1 VDEHNDWLETALQP
15 FRHPTLPHDWP
26 SPAAVQERAA
36 RQRRRRFAAASGG
49 TSVVLAA
56 LLVVGLVGFGNHG
69 PTLPSRSGAIV
80 RAAGPNGST
89 HLVAEVKLQSA
100 LGSPASVGAVGQ
112 AEQRFALELT
122 RLELAGSP
130 GSNVLLSP
138 LSAHIDLSMLE
149 LGAAGATA
157 AQIATALQSSGLSP
171 AEQAAAWNGLVQSLM
186 AAESPGEL
194 QLANSLWVQ
203 QDLHVQATFL
213 REAAETFGDDTY
225 QVNFASNSSED
236 AINAWVAQETAGRIK
251 VLYPAGSL
259 SAATE
264 VVLANALHFHAA
276 WQRDLFQ
283 SATVGSAPFHLPSG
297 TTVSVPMIEDSQDP
311 FSYAQTSAF
320 DAVQLPY
327 TNGRFAAM
335 LLEPTSG
342 SMSAFLA
349 GLTPDRLA
357 SITRS
362 LQSGYVKLSMPE
374 LKLSS
379 LGSLDNAL
387 SAMGMAP
394 AFSSA
399 DFTPL
404 LGADGAVK
412 QAIGGVEQAATL
424 DVNKWGTDAAA
435 ATGSSVISSAAH
447 STNATIAFDHPYLF
461 LLRDSKTGAILFS
474 SVVNNPAQA

>member
-15 FRHPTLPHDWP
+15 LRHPPRPHDWP
-26 SPAAVQERAA
+26 SPADVQRRASRHR
-36 RQRRRRFAAASGG
+36 RQRIAAASGG

-56 LLVVGLVGFGNHG
+56 LLVVGLVGFGSHG
-69 PTLPSRSGAIV
+69 QPVPNTSGAIV
-80 RAAGPNGST
+80 RASGPNGST
-89 HLVAEVKLQSA
+89 HLVADVKLQSV
-100 LGSPASVGAVGQ
+100 LGSPASVVAVGQ

-122 RLELAGSP
+122 RLELAGAP
-130 GSNVLLSP
+130 ESNIVLSP
-138 LSAHIDLSMLE
+138 LSAHVDLSMLE

-157 AQIATALQSSGLSP
+157 REIATALQSSGLSP
-171 AEQAAAWNGLVQSLM
+171 AEQAGAWNGLLQSLM
-186 AAESPGEL
+186 GAESPGEL
-194 QLANSLWVQ
+194 QLANSVWVQ
-203 QDLHVQATFL
+203 QGLHVQATFL

-251 VLYPAGSL
+251 LLYPAGSL

-276 WQRDLFQ
+276 WQRGLFQ
-283 SATVGSAPFHLPSG
+283 SALVRSAPFHLSSG
-297 TTVSVPMIEDSQDP
+297 ASVSVPMIEDSQDP
-311 FSYAQTSAF
+311 LSFGQTSSY

-327 TNGRFAAM
+327 TNGRFAA
-335 LLEPTSG
+335 LLVEPTNG

-349 GLTPDRLA
+349 GLTPKRLT
-357 SITRS
+357 SITGS
-362 LQSGYVKLSMPE
+362 LQSGYVDLSMPE
-374 LKLSS
+374 LKLST
-379 LGSLDNAL
+379 LGSLDKAL

-404 LGADGAVK
+404 LGASGAANQQV
-412 QAIGGVEQAATL
+412 GGVQQAATL

-435 ATGSSVISSAAH
+435 ATGSSVSSSAAH
-447 STNATIAFDHPYLF
+447 VGGAAIAFDHPYLF
-461 LLRDSKTGAILFS
+461 LLRDTKTGAILFS